1 MTGIR
6 RGAPVRPIA
15 AAAGVESSS
24 SAIAIWD
31 VSYTSFDNNNS
42 INRTGL
48 ILLLQDGWCLVSSCA
63 ANMQT
68 FVQSAL
74 TCAACFWRQI
84 VDSTATDRI
93 SRLNSLRRLC
103 STDWTIVMQY

>member
-1 MTGIR
+1 MTGMR

-42 INRTGL
+42 I
-48 ILLLQDGWCLVSSCA
+48 
-63 ANMQT
+63 
-68 FVQSAL
+68 
-74 TCAACFWRQI
+74 
-84 VDSTATDRI
+84 
-93 SRLNSLRRLC
+93 
-103 STDWTIVMQY
+103 